1 MEQVQQTESINVR
14 THVIKRNG
22 QEVGFDISKIIN
34 AISKANQ
41 EVSGIHQ
48 MNRYQ
53 IRAVADTIAKNIASQ
68 CRRYTR
74 YGRKRHYGNARL

>member
-34 AISKANQ
+34 TQ
-41 EVSGIHQ
+41 
-48 MNRYQ
+48 R
-53 IRAVADTIAKNIASQ
+53 T
-68 CRRYTR
+68 
-74 YGRKRHYGNARL
+74 

>member
-1 MEQVQQTESINVR
+1 MEQVQQTETINVR

-41 EVSGIHQ
+41 EVSGIH
-48 MNRYQ
+48 MLSMSKIYK
-53 IRAVADTIAKNIASQ
+53 IW
-68 CRRYTR
+68 
-74 YGRKRHYGNARL
+74 